1 MKKTFLISSCISL
14 VLLSVSCSKT
24 ETNSNSLGGSPSPIA
39 QTGVT
44 TSSSSATISGVSN
57 FNATVTGYNDGIS
70 TYNAQWTVTNPLLKN
85 MFASYPGISVS
96 GNTVTATNFKM
107 QQTKDGIKVIT
118 GGGEGIIVNYN
129 SNVGDTYTV
138 GTTGK
143 TRKVI
148 SKSTA
153 DDYSY
158 GFLMIKTI
166 QVEANANTFIN
177 TGGVK
182 SFKYIAN
189 HKFGLVGVQIS
200 FDDGTSALFP
210 IYSSTTN

>member
-1 MKKTFLISSCISL
+1 MAQIG
-14 VLLSVSCSKT
+14 
-24 ETNSNSLGGSPSPIA
+24 ET
-39 QTGVT
+39 V
-44 TSSSSATISGVSN
+44 SSSSSTISGVSN
-57 FNATVTGYNDGIS
+57 FNATVIGYNDGIS

-129 SNVGDTYTV
+129 SNVGDTYAV

>member
-1 MKKTFLISSCISL
+1 MKKTFLFSSCISL
-14 VLLSVSCSKT
+14 LVLSVSCSKT
-24 ETNSNSLGGSPSPIA
+24 ETNSNNLGGSPSPMA
-39 QTGVT
+39 QIGETV
-44 TSSSSATISGVSN
+44 SSSSSTISGVSN
-57 FNATVTGYNDGIS
+57 FNATVIGYNDGIS

-129 SNVGDTYTV
+129 SNVGDTYAV

-148 SKSTA
+148 SKSTT

-158 GFLMIKTI
+158 GLLMIKTI